1 MLLHSKTIIYPVRFN
16 QVKLVRFILVKV
28 SAHIYSFLPSVTN
41 QVKLVHLT
49 GNSPNLRISTD
60 FSKPSDNTAGWNCSL
75 VPEKW

>member
-49 GNSPNLRISTD
+49 GNSPPQPADFCLRKTCNVL
-60 FSKPSDNTAGWNCSL
+60 FENSL
-75 VPEKW
+75 